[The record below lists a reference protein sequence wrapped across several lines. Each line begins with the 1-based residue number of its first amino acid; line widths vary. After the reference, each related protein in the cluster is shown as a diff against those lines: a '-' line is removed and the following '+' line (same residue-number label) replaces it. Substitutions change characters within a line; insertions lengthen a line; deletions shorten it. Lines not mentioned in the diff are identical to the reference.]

1 MNGVSLWD
9 VNLEMYVVF
18 SEAEFAELKA
28 KAFKVPERLDTGV
41 DVAFFRKFR
50 YLLCVGNIMV
60 TQLLRVS
67 SVIFLELPLLT
78 TFIILYF
85 SCRIRKGAGE
95 CLPHATKRRYGFS
108 GEKRDATFHLRVFH
122 FVSDHAVFS
131 VVVNKNLCSYFWNFY
146 CFKHIHFLFSDR

>member
-1 MNGVSLWD
+1 MWFSAKPNSPNSNPKRSRSRNAWIQVSMWL
-9 VNLEMYVVF
+9 
-18 SEAEFAELKA
+18 
-28 KAFKVPERLDTGV
+28 
-41 DVAFFRKFR
+41 FFRKFR

-95 CLPHATKRRYGFS
+95 CLPHATKRKYGLF

-131 VVVNKNLCSYFWNFY
+131 VAVNKIQNMGERIGRNNKSMPLQIIFINLLST
-146 CFKHIHFLFSDR
+146 